1 VSVIATMDRSAVG
14 LSVLC
19 IAHCLIVP
27 FVVTMVPSLAAYWFA
42 GENLHLMLLYL
53 VLPTTIV
60 GIGLGC
66 RRHRSYGIL
75 FWAGSGPL
83 LLVFAFLF
91 GHNLFGEAAERL
103 LTVVGAGCVMI
114 AHIQNFRLCRSCD
127 CEH

>member
-1 VSVIATMDRSAVG
+1 MSVIAAMDRSAVG

-27 FVVTMVPSLAAYWFA
+27 FLVTMVPSLAAYWFA

-75 FWAGSGPL
+75 FWAVSGPL

-103 LTVVGAGCVMI
+103 LTAVGAGCVMI

>member
-75 FWAGSGPL
+75 FWAVSGPL
-83 LLVFAFLF
+83 LLVFPFLF

-103 LTVVGAGCVMI
+103 LTVAGAGCVMI

>member
-75 FWAGSGPL
+75 FWAVSGPL

-91 GHNLFGEAAERL
+91 GHNLFGEAVERL
-103 LTVVGAGCVMI
+103 LTLVGAGCVMI

>member
-1 VSVIATMDRSAVG
+1 MDRSAVG

-19 IAHCLIVP
+19 IAHCLAVP

-42 GENLHLMLLYL
+42 GEKLHLMLLYL

-75 FWAGSGPL
+75 FWAVSGPL

-91 GHNLFGEAAERL
+91 GHNLLGEVAERL
-103 LTVVGAGCVMI
+103 LTVVGAGCVMT

>member
-1 VSVIATMDRSAVG
+1 MSVIATMDRSAVS

-19 IAHCLIVP
+19 IAHCLAVP

-75 FWAGSGPL
+75 FWAVSGPL

-91 GHNLFGEAAERL
+91 GHNLFGEVAERL

>member
-1 VSVIATMDRSAVG
+1 MSVIATMDRSAVS

-75 FWAGSGPL
+75 FWAVSGPL

-103 LTVVGAGCVMI
+103 LTVVGASCVMI

>member
-1 VSVIATMDRSAVG
+1 MSVIATMDRSAVG

-75 FWAGSGPL
+75 FLAVSGPL